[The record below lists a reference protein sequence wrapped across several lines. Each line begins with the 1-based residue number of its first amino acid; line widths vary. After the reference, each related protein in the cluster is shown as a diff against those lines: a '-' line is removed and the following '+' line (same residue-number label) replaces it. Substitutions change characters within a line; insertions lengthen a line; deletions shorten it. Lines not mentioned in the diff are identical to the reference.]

1 MRHAWRS
8 KSGSPAEAGAFQ
20 SVAVSHGA
28 MEQQGPAQV
37 REPAEAP
44 VEEARLVP
52 GAQMT
57 VEDAG
62 CTGRAPTDVMQQEPA
77 DVLLPEQQTGRQQ
90 QRTRQGLPV

>member
-1 MRHAWRS
+1 
-8 KSGSPAEAGAFQ
+8 
-20 SVAVSHGA
+20 

-44 VEEARLVP
+44 VEEPVEEERPVP

-62 CTGRAPTDVMQQEPA
+62 CTGRAPAVVMQQEPA
-77 DVLLPEQQTGRQQ
+77 DVLLPEQQAGRQQ
-90 QRTRQGLPV
+90 QRTRQEEPV

>member
-1 MRHAWRS
+1 M
-8 KSGSPAEAGAFQ
+8 
-20 SVAVSHGA
+20 
-28 MEQQGPAQV
+28 
-37 REPAEAP
+37 
-44 VEEARLVP
+44 P